1 MKKSRHSASAII
13 AASLIIGA
21 IAAGPVRSSET
32 YQAIDKALKSS
43 GIAGQL
49 ETLPEMVV
57 SCIPD
62 DAIPDK
68 RTRRETVNLIKET
81 AGKEVLL
88 ATVHSTLRENLDD
101 GKLQAVLKFYD
112 SKIGKKIGRLYE
124 TALDPELIK
133 DLREKRTMLAALNE
147 TRVAALERIVT
158 AGGLSEANANL
169 LNAMVE
175 GLVEGYTNQV
185 SKTDRPDNET
195 KKQIRLALKEAIVGS
210 NRSREFALIGLAR
223 TLQSLD
229 DKDVQEF
236 AVFCN
241 SEAGIWF
248 NMLVQKG
255 LENAVTKTGVAL
267 GTAVARWRFHS
278 EKTKDGKESQDQK

>member
-1 MKKSRHSASAII
+1 MKKSRRSASVII

-81 AGKEVLL
+81 AGMEVLL

-267 GTAVARWRFHS
+267 GTAVAHWRLHS